1 MTGERKILTLKRK
14 SPPEHQEKI
23 SETPV
28 PLSRKKIKIEAK
40 PNPRKKKMATE
51 PVVETTLQLKT
62 AKNETPVLRVREPKP
77 IKPPRPKRT
86 LSYDEALS
94 IMQPYWPGLFDGQQP
109 RLMKI
114 NIRENFYRDIEQ
126 RALPLSHK
134 VLRRCLKSI
143 TRSADYLLQIQTD
156 APRYN
161 LDCAVH
167 GYVTEL
173 EYQYALNRLARIPP
187 SMTSAIENSR
197 S

>member
-14 SPPEHQEKI
+14 SLPDNQEKA

-28 PLSRKKIKIEAK
+28 RWSRKKIVIEAV
-40 PNPRKKKMATE
+40 PNPRKKKNVTE
-51 PVVETTLQLKT
+51 PVIETVVPPDAPQY
-62 AKNETPVLRVREPKP
+62 EMPELRVREPKP

-94 IMQPYWPGLFDGQQP
+94 IMQRYWPGLFDGQQP

-114 NIRENFYRDIEQ
+114 NIREDFYRDIEQ

-143 TRSADYLLQIQTD
+143 TRSADYLSQIHTD
-156 APRYN
+156 VPRYN
-161 LDCAVH
+161 LDGAVEGH
-167 GYVTEL
+167 VNEQQ
-173 EYQYALNRLARIPP
+173 YQFAVESLTKI
-187 SMTSAIENSR
+187 I
-197 S
+197 

>member
-14 SPPEHQEKI
+14 SLPENQEKA

-28 PLSRKKIKIEAK
+28 RWSRKKIVIEAV
-40 PNPRKKKMATE
+40 PNPRKKKNLTE
-51 PVVETTLQLKT
+51 PVIETVVHPDAPQY
-62 AKNETPVLRVREPKP
+62 EIPELRVREPKP

-86 LSYDEALS
+86 VPYDEAVC
-94 IMQPYWPGLFDGQQP
+94 IMQRYWPGLFDGQQP

-114 NIRENFYRDIEQ
+114 NIREDFYRDIEQ

-143 TRSADYLLQIQTD
+143 TRSADYLSQIQTD

>member
-51 PVVETTLQLKT
+51 PVVETTLQPKT

-114 NIRENFYRDIEQ
+114 NIREDLYHDIEQ
-126 RALPLSHK
+126 RELPLSRK

-143 TRSADYLLQIQTD
+143 TRSADYLSQIQKDT
-156 APRYN
+156 PRYN
-161 LDCAVH
+161 LNGIVDGHVN
-167 GYVTEL
+167 EL
-173 EYQYALNRLARIPP
+173 EYQF
-187 SMTSAIENSR
+187 AIEKLKTATTSNNPLSQNT
-197 S
+197 

>member
-14 SPPEHQEKI
+14 SPPEHQEKV

-28 PLSRKKIKIEAK
+28 PLSRKKIRIEAK

-62 AKNETPVLRVREPKP
+62 AKNETPAIRVKEPKP

-86 LSYDEALS
+86 LPYDEAVS
-94 IMQPYWPGLFDGQQP
+94 IMQVYWPGLFEGNQP
-109 RLMKI
+109 RLLKI
-114 NIRENFYRDIEQ
+114 NIREDLYHDIEQ
-126 RALPLSHK
+126 RELPLSHK

-143 TRSADYLLQIQTD
+143 TRSPDYLSQIHTD

-161 LDCAVH
+161 LDGVVEGH
-167 GYVTEL
+167 VNEQ
-173 EYQYALNRLARIPP
+173 EYQFAVESLGV
-187 SMTSAIENSR
+187 
-197 S
+197 